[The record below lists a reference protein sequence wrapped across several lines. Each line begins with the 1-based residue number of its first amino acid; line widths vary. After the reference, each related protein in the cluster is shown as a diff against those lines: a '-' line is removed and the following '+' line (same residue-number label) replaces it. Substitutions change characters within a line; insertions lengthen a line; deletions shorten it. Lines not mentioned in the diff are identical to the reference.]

1 MGIRG
6 LKNRQLST
14 AQEVTAGKK
23 IQQDAAKPRVRQG
36 RTGIEDVWDKVHPSA
51 AYKFVRILKKYL
63 TSQMLQ
69 TDGAVRG
76 EISWKLCEDQENSE
90 TTGIV
95 KFQISHMLAA
105 AIMGDTE
112 TLLSDHRK
120 GRKLFCEEP
129 LSDSVLDFSALD
141 MMREDSNRDR
151 SLMGCYIDTGTG
163 VYMRVA
169 EVIRQ
174 YRIWGILLW
183 PGWEEETK
191 VHHTLWKILEEEY
204 EEADH
209 NGKNE
214 IWKVILDSIDSLYI
228 QEYQKKAMD
237 ICMKIFDGIRIPVK
251 ESPFR
256 QGEFPMVD
264 AWARATVFMREEV
277 FTKLC
282 ADRKAETGKKWE
294 DEILSAAHIYMY
306 QWGSLNDLVYIYYGR
321 NNMTAYDL
329 ADIKKKWTGKD
340 QETETWRNKIWPED
354 AVSRELEIMEQREY
368 EAGRNGRKRTKY
380 FAGHLQILEELVR
393 EANKEEIW
401 KKYLFFLN
409 SLWKWGT
416 TGEIQEDFETELK
429 QRIRDIAQMA
439 SWVKEE
445 YLKFEKET
453 MTTTEIQIADRLYPQ
468 KYVRQLQF
476 YKEEISPVGELSLE
490 LADMKNFKS
499 ICYARRQ
506 PDTEQL
512 CEYMSVAELL
522 DENCFGDEVEFYEE
536 GEYYDENEWHI
547 EDEDYTEE
555 DCGKNEFEDEDDFD
569 PEEVFCDEEF
579 YETDGENVYNEEEF
593 KERNAAVKEIWKIL
607 DIQIADESCLH
618 EYQKKILIE
627 CSEEDF
633 LYARE
638 CGFFPAA
645 VLEKAQEYAAEVRNL
660 KVLLAINRLIEEQ
673 KAKREGDRKKE

>member
-14 AQEVTAGKK
+14 AQEVTAGKE
-23 IQQDAAKPRVRQG
+23 IQQEAAEPRVRQG
-36 RTGIEDVWDKVHPSA
+36 RTVIEDVWDKVHPSA
-51 AYKFVRILKKYL
+51 AYKFVRILKKHL

-69 TDGAVRG
+69 TDGAIRG

-183 PGWEEETK
+183 PVWGEETK
-191 VHHTLWKILEEEY
+191 VHRTLWEILKEEY

-228 QEYQKKAMD
+228 QEHQKKAMD

-251 ESPFR
+251 ESPFL

-277 FTKLC
+277 FPKLC

-294 DEILSAAHIYMY
+294 DEILSVAHIYMY
-306 QWGSLNDLVYIYYGR
+306 QWGSLNDLAYIYYGR

-329 ADIKKKWTGKD
+329 TDIKKKWTGKK
-340 QETETWRNKIWPED
+340 QKTEAWKNKIWQED
-354 AVSRELEIMEQREY
+354 AVSRELEIMEQKEY
-368 EAGRNGRKRTKY
+368 EAGRNGRKRIEY
-380 FAGHLQILEELVR
+380 FAGHLQMLEELVK
-393 EANKEEIW
+393 EENKEEIW
-401 KKYLFFLN
+401 KRYLFFLN

-416 TGEIQEDFETELK
+416 TGAIQEDFEAELK
-429 QRIRDIAQMA
+429 QRIHDIAQMA

-476 YKEEISPVGELSLE
+476 YKEEISPVGELPLE

-499 ICYARRQ
+499 ICHARRQ
-506 PDTEQL
+506 F

-522 DENCFGDEVEFYEE
+522 DENCF
-536 GEYYDENEWHI
+536 
-547 EDEDYTEE
+547 EDEE
-555 DCGKNEFEDEDDFD
+555 DFD
-569 PEEVFCDEEF
+569 PDEVFCDEF
-579 YETDGENVYNEEEF
+579 YETDGGNVYSVEEF
-593 KERNAAVKEIWKIL
+593 QERNAAVKEIWKIL
-607 DIQIADESCLH
+607 DIQIEDESCLH

-673 KAKREGDRKKE
+673 KAKREGGRKKE